1 MQWSVRSVAFGTWAS
16 SRSGYLALCFKRGC
30 ETNLNVMVPGWSQI
44 VFGCVWLCHC
54 YLNLCCLRS
63 EINEFLGPGISHN
76 LACFQLWDVV
86 GHFDFSASWE
96 ELKVERFGLCSYLE
110 LRYCKI
116 CHPEK
121 SQKDQLQEQF
131 ATALM
136 IQYCFSELE
145 WGSLA
150 KLGCP
155 ACFIFHPKHH
165 CCTSSVYQGDAV
177 WVSIGGQ
184 VWCQQRA
191 VVLAAGCWIVWPLQG
206 STSTW
211 KKLCITNFFG
221 LDFLMWEGDNG
232 DYFSKSLSSMANP
245 NPTLCGWWNY
255 RHCWHVW
262 PLPGST
268 STWKKLLFII
278 I

>member
-1 MQWSVRSVAFGTWAS
+1 MLRAFSGIWNMGFQQIRILGIVLQERMWNKLKRYG
-16 SRSGYLALCFKRGC
+16 SRMES
-30 ETNLNVMVPGWSQI
+30 N
-44 VFGCVWLCHC
+44 CVWM
-54 YLNLCCLRS
+54 CLVVPLLS
-63 EINEFLGPGISHN
+63 EPVLSQERDQWVSWSMFS
-76 LACFQLWDVV
+76 VV
-86 GHFDFSASWE
+86 GCCGSLWFQCI
-96 ELKVERFGLCSYLE
+96 FGLCSYLE

-191 VVLAAGCWIVWPLQG
+191 VVLAAGCWVSIGGQVWCQQRAVVLAAGCWIVWPLEG

-221 LDFLMWEGDNG
+221 LDFLM
-232 DYFSKSLSSMANP
+232 
-245 NPTLCGWWNY
+245 
-255 RHCWHVW
+255 
-262 PLPGST
+262 
-268 STWKKLLFII
+268 
-278 I
+278 

>member
-1 MQWSVRSVAFGTWAS
+1 MLLIDLAADHFFHDDANFFNLNIHISNPWGPIKWSVRSVAFGTWAI

-136 IQYCFSELE
+136 VQYCFSELE

-191 VVLAAGCWIVWPLQG
+191 AINWRASLVPAAGGSASCWLLNSLDWI
-206 STSTW
+206 TW
-211 KKLCITNFFG
+211 KIAG
-221 LDFLMWEGDNG
+221 
-232 DYFSKSLSSMANP
+232 
-245 NPTLCGWWNY
+245 
-255 RHCWHVW
+255 R
-262 PLPGST
+262 
-268 STWKKLLFII
+268 
-278 I
+278 